1 MRWQL
6 IFPVWL
12 SANDQVSV
20 LQMRHRPGNSL
31 QSSQMMISATGLKNS
46 GTLREHQ
53 AGREQVEE
61 IRCLNMKVGS
71 FYSSCGITMDRRS
84 RVVIVAKL
92 LA

>member
-1 MRWQL
+1 MLWQL

-31 QSSQMMISATGLKNS
+31 ESSQRMISATGLKNS
-46 GTLREHQ
+46 DTLRKHQ

-61 IRCLNMKVGS
+61 IRCSNNDGS
-71 FYSSCGITMDRRS
+71 QKQGRDGRQTFSLS
-84 RVVIVAKL
+84 
-92 LA
+92 